1 MKQKPKIIKSYENLS
16 EELLAKIKEAYPKGY
31 SRYLIYFTGR
41 DGERLRGIPL
51 ETEDA
56 SYLIKMP
63 VVKVEQPVEDDEI
76 FTDDEEDDEAGL
88 KTKIR
93 EKYLE
98 GEDDEMGF
106 LDINI
111 TEEPD
116 FDMDI

>member
-1 MKQKPKIIKSYENLS
+1 MKQKPKVIKSYENLS
-16 EELLAKIKEAYPKGY
+16 EELLAKIKLAYPKGY
-31 SRYLIYFTGR
+31 SRYLVYFNGK
-41 DGERLRGIPL
+41 DGEKLRGLPL
-51 ETEDA
+51 ETEEV

-63 VVKVEQPVEDDEI
+63 VIKVEQPVEDDEI
-76 FTDDEEDDEAGL
+76 FEDEDDEAGL
-88 KTKIR
+88 KSKIR

-98 GEDDEMGF
+98 GEDEEMGF